1 MNRPATAMLL
11 CATALPAQS
20 ATIATP
26 ATFTPDLYAIELPC
40 DDVAASLPFW
50 RDALHWQLERELLP
64 AFAVLRHG
72 ELRLLLHH
80 TRQPRATGNSP
91 WLSINMRVGDFAATI
106 AAVEKTGGT
115 VDDPM
120 PKPFALGQAVAVSD
134 PAGNAVHLLQVETRP
149 LAADAPPQVFNI
161 GWHTRDL
168 AATETFWTGL
178 GLQVFAR
185 EFLPGTLPMQ
195 RHGAA
200 ALVFHH
206 GDGLAAVD
214 SKARRPTVWLQVQ
227 ELEPAAAALR
237 SRSGKVLDAHP
248 IAGPLGRH
256 VRLRDPDGL
265 TVGIVERGPA
275 RLWYERL
282 WHLTGTWQAES
293 TKGWGNQIRYYPM
306 AQGSVL
312 VEDDPQGDRAN
323 SMMSC
328 IAMDGNR
335 LLLTHWCHAGNAP
348 RLCADVANATAD
360 SITFVFL
367 DGGNLASRDV
377 GHMDEVTFTL
387 QGTDRFATT
396 WKWYQNG
403 KSQTFETIKHVR
415 VPAGPGGAR

>member
-1 MNRPATAMLL
+1 MKRLAAAALFATL
-11 CATALPAQS
+11 ALPAQTEVTGS
-20 ATIATP
+20 PIG
-26 ATFTPDLYAIELPC
+26 FTPDLYAIELPC
-40 DDVAASLPFW
+40 DDVAAALPFW

-64 AFAVLRHG
+64 AFAVLRQG
-72 ELRLLLHH
+72 ELRLLLRQ
-80 TRQPRATGNSP
+80 TRQPKAAGSAP
-91 WLSINMRVGDFAATI
+91 WLSINMRVGDFVAAI

-115 VDDPM
+115 VDDPR
-120 PKPFALGQAVAVSD
+120 PRPFALGQAVAVRD
-134 PAGNAVHLLQVETRP
+134 PAGSAVHLLQVEKRP
-149 LAADAPPQVFNI
+149 LAADATPQVFNI
-161 GWHTRDL
+161 GWHGRDL

-178 GLQVFAR
+178 GHQVFSR
-185 EFLPGTLPMQ
+185 DFLPETLPMQ

-206 GDGLAAVD
+206 GDGLAALAG
-214 SKARRPTVWLQVQ
+214 KTRRPTVWLQVP

-237 SRSGKVLDAHP
+237 SRAGKVIDAHP

-265 TVGIVERGPA
+265 TVGIVERGPT

-348 RLCADVANATAD
+348 RLCADVAKATAD
-360 SITFVFL
+360 SITFTFL

-396 WKWYQNG
+396 WKWYQDG
-403 KSQTFETIKHVR
+403 KSQTFETISHVR
-415 VPAGPGGAR
+415 VPPGSSGAR